1 MTSYRTQLPQLDGR
15 LFLTDA
21 GLETD
26 LIFNH
31 GIDIPEFAAHTLL
44 ASEIGRRALHR
55 YFTEF
60 LKLARDRQ
68 TGFILDVPT
77 WKAHR
82 HWASSLSETPEGL
95 KRVNDEAVSFMNT
108 LRKEH
113 ESAASP
119 IVLNALVGPK
129 GDAYAPETLIGVDEA
144 EEYHSEQMGWLADTS
159 ADMVSAMTLTQSAE
173 AVGMVKAARRVNL
186 PIVVSFTVETDG
198 ALPTGQPL
206 SEAIRY
212 VDWSTDAAPAY
223 FMVNCA
229 HPDHFADS
237 LIPGD
242 WLQRIRGIRCNA
254 SRCSHAELDACE
266 TLDDGNPEELA
277 KQYQTIVKR
286 MPWVNVVG
294 GCCGSDLR
302 HVTAIA
308 DCIQSLQP
316 TVNHA

>member
-1 MTSYRTQLPQLDGR
+1 MTSFRTQLPQLDGG

-44 ASEIGRRALHR
+44 ASDIGREALRR

-60 LKLARDRQ
+60 LQLARDRQ

-82 HWASSLSETPEGL
+82 HWASSPGETAAGL
-95 KRVNDEAVSFMNT
+95 KRANQDAVAFMDA

-113 ESAASP
+113 ESATSP

-129 GDAYAPETLIGVDEA
+129 GDAYAPDTLIGTDEA
-144 EEYHSEQMGWLADTS
+144 EDYHAEQMGWLAETS

-173 AVGMVKAARRVNL
+173 AVGMVKAAQQVNL

-206 SEAIRY
+206 AEAIRY
-212 VDWSTDAAPAY
+212 VDWSTDGAPA
-223 FMVNCA
+223 
-229 HPDHFADS
+229 
-237 LIPGD
+237 
-242 WLQRIRGIRCNA
+242 
-254 SRCSHAELDACE
+254 
-266 TLDDGNPEELA
+266 
-277 KQYQTIVKR
+277 
-286 MPWVNVVG
+286 
-294 GCCGSDLR
+294 
-302 HVTAIA
+302 
-308 DCIQSLQP
+308 
-316 TVNHA
+316 